1 MCFGLKSMARKTGP
15 IALTLTVFLAV
26 WQSLCWSGSFPQTL
40 LVPPTDVARALLDLT
55 RDGTLTDNLLAS
67 ARRVF
72 LALTLGG
79 GAGIVFGLF
88 CGTSKTLWLQIG
100 PLFTALR
107 QIPFIALG
115 PLLILGLGI
124 GEHFIVTLL
133 ALAAFFPIA
142 LATIEGAR
150 GVPTRYL
157 EVVSIY
163 RLSPPD
169 RFRYLFLPS
178 VLPAVAA
185 GTRIAF
191 GRCWGLVVA
200 AELFGAT
207 SGLGQMMSWAREMFQ
222 IDVVMAGAV
231 VAAAIGIVCDAL
243 LRAGA
248 RRLMPW
254 GTT

>member
-1 MCFGLKSMARKTGP
+1 MRFDLKAMARKIGP
-15 IALTLTVFLAV
+15 IALTLIAFLTV
-26 WQSLCWSGSFPQTL
+26 WQGLFWSGSFPRTL
-40 LVPPTDVARALLDLT
+40 FIPPADIARTIMDLT

-72 LALTLGG
+72 LALALGG
-79 GAGIVFGLF
+79 GGGIVFGLL
-88 CGTSKTLWLQIG
+88 CGTSNMLWRQIG
-100 PLFTALR
+100 PLFTGLR

-133 ALAAFFPIA
+133 ALAAFFPVA
-142 LATIEGAR
+142 LATIEGAQ

-157 EVVSIY
+157 EVVAIY
-163 RLSPPD
+163 RLNSCD

-231 VAAAIGIVCDAL
+231 IAAAIGIICDAL
-243 LRAGA
+243 LRTGA

-254 GTT
+254 GTA